1 MSDNAFMLCH
11 GVIMLNFVLQSLQG
25 MHVFTFTCVLR
36 MSINFCFVLVIH
48 GDDDDDDDIGLAI
61 RCALN

>member
-1 MSDNAFMLCH
+1 MLFISYECH

-36 MSINFCFVLVIH
+36 MSNKFCFAVVIH
-48 GDDDDDDDIGLAI
+48 DDDDDDDIGLAI
-61 RCALN
+61 CCALN